1 VSSRLTG
8 GLSTGFWKLWWS
20 STSANLADGITGI
33 VFPLLAVRI
42 TTSPAQIAGLA
53 VAQAVPQLLFGLV
66 AGGLADRLDRRLT
79 MLAVQALR
87 VGVIGSMLALAL
99 VDGLTLPALY
109 VAAFVTGTGET
120 FFDTN
125 AQSLLPALVRRE
137 QLPAANG
144 RLFAAEV
151 LMNTFVGPPL
161 GGVLIALSVP
171 LALASG
177 AVGFAVAALGL
188 LLLTGRFRADR
199 GDDRRGLH
207 HDIAEGVR
215 YLFRH
220 RLLLTLTAMVASG
233 RLGSGAFFAVFVL
246 FAVSPGPMGLTE
258 PEFGL
263 LFITFGAGSL
273 LGSLIASRAVAL
285 VGRARVLGITQLTF
299 AVGLVVP
306 IVTASAVPIAIGFL
320 VSGVA
325 AMTWNVTNVSLR
337 QSLLPSALMG
347 RVHATHR
354 FLAYAAGLVG
364 AVAAGVVG
372 EAIGVRA
379 VFAIGA
385 AIVALGFLGR
395 LVVTESRIAAAEAA
409 AAG

>member
-1 VSSRLTG
+1 VRAALSG
-8 GLSTGFWKLWWS
+8 GLSPNFWKLWWS
-20 STSANLADGITGI
+20 AASANLADGITGI
-33 VFPLLAVRI
+33 VFPLLAVRL
-42 TTSPAQIAGLA
+42 TTSPALIAGLA
-53 VAQAVPQLLFGLV
+53 VAQAVPQLVFGLV

-79 MLAVQALR
+79 MLAVQVLR
-87 VGVIGSMLALAL
+87 LGVIGSMLALSL
-99 VDGLTLPALY
+99 VDGLSLPVLY
-109 VAAFVTGTGET
+109 AAAFVTGTGET

-125 AQSLLPALVRRE
+125 AQSLLPTLVRKE

-144 RLFAAEV
+144 RLFGAEV

-177 AVGFAVAALGL
+177 AAGFAIAALGL

-199 GDDRRGLH
+199 PGERRGLH

-215 YLFRH
+215 FLFRH
-220 RLLLTLTAMVASG
+220 RLLLTLTTMVASG

-246 FAVSPGPMGLTE
+246 FAVAPGPMGLSE

-263 LFITFGAGSL
+263 LFVTFGI
-273 LGSLIASRAVAL
+273 GSLIGSVVASRAVAML
-285 VGRARVLGITQLTF
+285 GRARVLGITQLTF
-299 AVGLVVP
+299 AVGLIVP
-306 IVTASAVPIAIGFL
+306 VFTANPLPVAAGFF
-320 VSGVA
+320 VSGLA
-325 AMTWNVTNVSLR
+325 TMTWNVTNVSLR
-337 QSLLPSALMG
+337 QSLLPPALMG

-364 AVAAGVVG
+364 AMGAGVVG
-372 EAIGVRA
+372 EAIGVRP

-395 LVVTESRIAAAEAA
+395 FVVTESRITEAETAA
-409 AAG
+409 AA

>member
-1 VSSRLTG
+1 MSSGLTG

-125 AQSLLPALVRRE
+125 AQSLLPTLVRRE

>member
-1 VSSRLTG
+1 MRARLTG
-8 GLSTGFWKLWWS
+8 ELSTGFWKLWWS

-79 MLAVQALR
+79 MLAVQVLR

-99 VDGLTLPALY
+99 LDALTLPALY
-109 VAAFVTGTGET
+109 AAAFVTGTGET

-125 AQSLLPALVRRE
+125 AQSLLPALVRKE

-144 RLFAAEV
+144 RLFATEV

-161 GGVLIALSVP
+161 GGALIALSVP
-171 LALASG
+171 LALTSG
-177 AVGFAVAALGL
+177 VVGFAVAALGL

-199 GDDRRGLH
+199 SDQRRGLH

-220 RLLLTLTAMVASG
+220 RLLLTLTAMVACG

-246 FAVSPGPMGLTE
+246 FAVAPGPMGLTE

-263 LFITFGAGSL
+263 LFITFGVGSL

-285 VGRARVLGITQLTF
+285 LGRARVLGITQLTF

-306 IVTASAVPIAIGFL
+306 MLTSSAFPIAMGFL

-325 AMTWNVTNVSLR
+325 SMTWNVTNVSLR

-372 EAIGVRA
+372 ETIGVRA

>member
-1 VSSRLTG
+1 MRPALTG
-8 GLSTGFWKLWWS
+8 GLSPSFWKLWWS
-20 STSANLADGITGI
+20 SASANLADGITGI
-33 VFPLLAVRI
+33 VFPLLAVRL
-42 TTSPAQIAGLA
+42 TTSPALIAGLA

-79 MLAVQALR
+79 MIAVQVLR
-87 VGVIGSMLALAL
+87 LGVIGSMLALSL
-99 VDGLTLPALY
+99 VDGISLPALY

-125 AQSLLPALVRRE
+125 AQSLLPTLVRKE

-144 RLFAAEV
+144 RLFGAEV

-161 GGVLIALSVP
+161 GGLLIALSVP

-177 AVGFAVAALGL
+177 AAGFAVAALGL
-188 LLLTGRFRADR
+188 LVLSGSFRADR
-199 GDDRRGLH
+199 PEERRGLH
-207 HDIAEGVR
+207 HEIAEGVR

-233 RLGSGAFFAVFVL
+233 RLGSGGFFAVFVL
-246 FAVSPGPMGLTE
+246 FAVAPGPMGLSE
-258 PEFGL
+258 PEFGI
-263 LFITFGAGSL
+263 LFVTFGIGSL
-273 LGSLIASRAVAL
+273 LGSLVASRAAAL
-285 VGRARVLGITQLTF
+285 LGRARVLGITQLTF

-306 IVTASAVPIAIGFL
+306 IFTTSPLIVAGGFL

-364 AVAAGVVG
+364 AMGAGVVG
-372 EAIGVRA
+372 EAIGVRP

-395 LVVTESRIAAAEAA
+395 LVVTESRIAEAEAA
-409 AAG
+409 AT